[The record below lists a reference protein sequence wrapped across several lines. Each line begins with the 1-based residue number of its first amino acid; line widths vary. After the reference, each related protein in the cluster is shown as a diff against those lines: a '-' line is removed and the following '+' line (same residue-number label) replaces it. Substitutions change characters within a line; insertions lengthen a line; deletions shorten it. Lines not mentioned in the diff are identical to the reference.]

1 MLQLSYTILSF
12 LNKKLIWHGKFYP
25 RQTAYKTIKLQRKHI
40 VKEWVIHLYHYVF
53 SASICPAL
61 PAPQTSVWNVTA
73 TLIQPGTRFKNL
85 NKSLILVF
93 YYKGKTLTIN

>member
-1 MLQLSYTILSF
+1 MGNYILV
-12 LNKKLIWHGKFYP
+12 KLLI
-25 RQTAYKTIKLQRKHI
+25 KTIKIQRKHTM
-40 VKEWVIHLYHYVF
+40 KEWVIHLYHYVF

-85 NKSLILVF
+85 IKSLILVF
-93 YYKGKTLTIN
+93 